1 MNIEIRL
8 NTAFGVLTPETVH
21 LASNEGVVFT
31 APFSDGGL
39 LLNGKLYSPKNGNIA
54 ISRSDL
60 KDCNACEWV
69 KVENGS
75 IVRKWRLNSFFV
87 QEVDGVDRYFDEL
100 EFYKGRYKL
109 LEAEVARLKEF
120 RKNATTDIG
129 NLTKAV
135 NALNE
140 AFKTVKEEMAL

>member
-1 MNIEIRL
+1 MKIEIKL
-8 NTAFGVLTPETVH
+8 NTAFGVLTPETVY

-39 LLNGKLYSPKNGNIA
+39 LLNGKLYVPESGLISV
-54 ISRSDL
+54 SRSDL
-60 KDCNACEWV
+60 RECNTCEWV
-69 KVENGS
+69 KIESGS
-75 IVRKWRLNSFFV
+75 IVRKWRLNAFFV

-109 LEAEVARLKEF
+109 LESEVSRLKEF

-129 NLTKAV
+129 NLTNAV

-140 AFKTVKEEMAL
+140 AFKSVKEEMAL